1 MEDKRMFEGKVAIVT
16 GARTGMGLVTA
27 QKFAQLGAA
36 VVLAGRH
43 EPVNEAKE
51 LRDQGYKAISVNC
64 DVARVEDCRMLVK
77 RTVEEFGRLDFAF
90 NNAGIMKDAVN
101 IAQMTLEDYEETMN
115 INCRGV
121 WACMKYEIAQLEKQG
136 EGGSI
141 VNCSSLGGLVGNP
154 GRSAYHAAKHGI
166 LGMTKSVALEYAS
179 QGIRVNAV
187 CPGTI
192 YTPMVE
198 KMIEKEKDLMDGY
211 VEAIPAKRMGT
222 SEEIAGAVIWL
233 CSPYSTFVMGQS
245 IPVDGGYTSQ

>member
-1 MEDKRMFEGKVAIVT
+1 MDKKMFDGKVAVVT

-27 QKFAQLGAA
+27 QKFAELGAA

-43 EPVNEAKE
+43 EPAAEAKE
-51 LRDQGYKAISVNC
+51 LRDRGLKAISVTC
-64 DVARVEDCRMLVK
+64 DVAKVEDCEKMVEK
-77 RTVEEFGRLDFAF
+77 TVAEFGRLDFAF
-90 NNAGIMKDAVN
+90 NNAGIMKDAIN
-101 IAQMTLEDYEETMN
+101 IADMTIEDYDETMN
-115 INCRGV
+115 INCKGI
-121 WACMKYEIAQLEKQG
+121 WACMKYEIIQLVKQG
-136 EGGSI
+136 DGGAI

-154 GRSAYHAAKHGI
+154 GRSAYHAAKHGV

-179 QGIRVNAV
+179 QNIRVNAV

-198 KMIEKEKDLMDGY
+198 RMIEKEKDLIDGY
-211 VEAIPAKRMGT
+211 VQAIPAKRMGT

-245 IPVDGGYTSQ
+245 IAVDGAYTIQ